1 MIDRVK
7 DHIENNTES
16 KVMVNELMKNHTT
29 YGIGG
34 PADLFVLPSNK
45 EDLIKVFEISKEYKQ
60 EVNVI
65 GSGSNLLVSDGG
77 VRGIIICIK
86 NCLNGIDVEDNKIYA
101 ECGVM
106 LGKLVKYS
114 IKNNLKGLE
123 NLIGVPGTLGGALIM
138 NAGAWGGEISNCL
151 ESVEL
156 IDPDTN
162 EVITVAKSEIDFSY
176 RSSSFKNGSI
186 LLSALFN
193 MDYSDKQIIEDNSK
207 VAQFG
212 RKDTQPL
219 NYRSAGSVFKNPS
232 KEQPA
237 GMLIDQAGLKGLT
250 IGGAQISE
258 KHANFFINKENAKAN
273 DMLMLIKKAKN
284 TVKEKFDVDMKLEVK
299 LMGFKEG
306 EIDSL

>member
-1 MIDRVK
+1 MIDRIK
-7 DHIENNTES
+7 DYIKNNTES
-16 KVMVNELMKNHTT
+16 RVLVDELMKNHTT

-34 PADLFVLPSNK
+34 PVDLFVLPSNK
-45 EDLIKVFEISKEYKQ
+45 EDLIKVFEISKKYNQ
-60 EVNVI
+60 EVNVV
-65 GSGSNLLVSDGG
+65 GSGSNLLVSDNGIRG
-77 VRGIIICIK
+77 VVICIK
-86 NCLNGIDVEDNKIYA
+86 NCLNNLDVEDNKIYA

-106 LGKLVKYS
+106 LGKLVKHS

-123 NLIGVPGTLGGALIM
+123 NLIGGPGTLGGALII

-156 IDPDTN
+156 IDPDKN
-162 EVITVAKSEIDFSY
+162 EVITLAKSEIDFSY

-186 LLSALFN
+186 LLSALFH
-193 MDYSDKQIIEDNSK
+193 MDYSDKKMIEDSSK
-207 VAQFG
+207 IAQFG

-232 KEQPA
+232 KEKPA
-237 GMLIDQAGLKGLT
+237 GMLIDKAGLKGLT

-284 TVKEKFDVDMKLEVK
+284 MVKEKFDVDMNLEVK
-299 LMGFKEG
+299 LMGVEEG

>member
-86 NCLNGIDVEDNKIYA
+86 NCLNGIDVEGNKIYA

>member
-1 MIDRVK
+1 MIDDIK
-7 DHIENNTES
+7 NYIENNTKS
-16 KVMVNELMKNHTT
+16 KVLTNEPMKNHTT

-34 PADLFVLPSNK
+34 PADLFVFPSNK
-45 EDLIKVFEISKEYKQ
+45 EDLIKVFEISKEHSQKIII
-60 EVNVI
+60 V
-65 GSGSNLLVSDGG
+65 GSGSNLLVSDHGIRG
-77 VRGIIICIK
+77 VIICIK
-86 NCLNGIDVEDNKIYA
+86 NCLNSLKVEDNKIYA

-106 LGKLVKYS
+106 LGKLVKNS

-156 IDPDTN
+156 IDPDKN
-162 EVITVAKSEIDFSY
+162 AVAILSKSEIDFSY

-186 LLSALFN
+186 LLSALFD
-193 MDYSDKQIIEDNSK
+193 MEYSDKKIIEDSSK
-207 VAQFG
+207 IAQLG

-219 NYRSAGSVFKNPS
+219 KYRSAGSVFKNPS
-232 KEQPA
+232 KEKSA
-237 GMLIDQAGLKGLT
+237 GMLIDKAGLKGLT
-250 IGGAQISE
+250 IGDAQISE
-258 KHANFFINKENAKAN
+258 KHANFFINKGNAKAS

-284 TVKEKFDVDMKLEVK
+284 KVKDKFNVDMDLEVK
-299 LMGFKEG
+299 LMGFEKR

>member
-1 MIDRVK
+1 MR
-7 DHIENNTES
+7 
-16 KVMVNELMKNHTT
+16 
-29 YGIGG
+29 
-34 PADLFVLPSNK
+34 
-45 EDLIKVFEISKEYKQ
+45 
-60 EVNVI
+60 
-65 GSGSNLLVSDGG
+65 
-77 VRGIIICIK
+77 
-86 NCLNGIDVEDNKIYA
+86 
-101 ECGVM
+101 

>member
-1 MIDRVK
+1 MIDRIK
-7 DHIENNTES
+7 DYIKNNTES
-16 KVMVNELMKNHTT
+16 RVLVDELMKNHTT

-34 PADLFVLPSNK
+34 PVDLFVLPSNK
-45 EDLIKVFEISKEYKQ
+45 EDLIKVFEISKKYNQ
-60 EVNVI
+60 EVNVV
-65 GSGSNLLVSDGG
+65 GSGSNLLVSDNGIRG
-77 VRGIIICIK
+77 VVICIK
-86 NCLNGIDVEDNKIYA
+86 NCLNNLDVEDNKIYA

-106 LGKLVKYS
+106 LGKLVKHS

-156 IDPDTN
+156 IDPDKN
-162 EVITVAKSEIDFSY
+162 EVITLAKSEIDFSY
-176 RSSSFKNGSI
+176 RSSSFPNGSI
-186 LLSALFN
+186 LLSALFH
-193 MDYSDKQIIEDNSK
+193 MDYSDKKMIEDNSK
-207 VAQFG
+207 IAQFG

-232 KEQPA
+232 KEKPA
-237 GMLIDQAGLKGLT
+237 GMLIDKAGLKGLT

-284 TVKEKFDVDMKLEVK
+284 MVKEKFDVDMNLEVK
-299 LMGFKEG
+299 LMGFEEG

>member
-1 MIDRVK
+1 MIDRIK
-7 DHIENNTES
+7 DYIKNNTES
-16 KVMVNELMKNHTT
+16 KVLVDELMKNHTT

-34 PADLFVLPSNK
+34 PVDLFILPSNK
-45 EDLIKVFEISKEYKQ
+45 EDLIKVFEISKKYNQ
-60 EVNVI
+60 EVNVV
-65 GSGSNLLVSDGG
+65 GSGSNLLVSDNGIRG
-77 VRGIIICIK
+77 VVICIK
-86 NCLNGIDVEDNKIYA
+86 NCLNNLDVEDNKIYA

-106 LGKLVKYS
+106 LGKLVKHS

-156 IDPDTN
+156 IDPDKN
-162 EVITVAKSEIDFSY
+162 EVITLSKSEIDFSY

-186 LLSALFN
+186 LLSALFH
-193 MDYSDKQIIEDNSK
+193 MDYSDKKMIEDSSK
-207 VAQFG
+207 IAQFG

-232 KEQPA
+232 KEKPA
-237 GMLIDQAGLKGLT
+237 GMLIDKAGLKGLT

-284 TVKEKFDVDMKLEVK
+284 MVKEKFDVDMNLEVK
-299 LMGFKEG
+299 LMGFEEG

>member
-1 MIDRVK
+1 MIDDIK
-7 DHIENNTES
+7 NYIENNTKS
-16 KVMVNELMKNHTT
+16 KVLTNEPMKNHTT

-34 PADLFVLPSNK
+34 PADLFVFPSNK
-45 EDLIKVFEISKEYKQ
+45 EDLIKVFEISKEHSQKINI
-60 EVNVI
+60 V
-65 GSGSNLLVSDGG
+65 GSGSNLLVSDNGIRG
-77 VRGIIICIK
+77 VVICIK
-86 NCLNGIDVEDNKIYA
+86 NCLNNLDVEDNKIYA

-106 LGKLVKYS
+106 LGKLVKHS

-193 MDYSDKQIIEDNSK
+193 L
-207 VAQFG
+207 G
-212 RKDTQPL
+212 
-219 NYRSAGSVFKNPS
+219 
-232 KEQPA
+232 
-237 GMLIDQAGLKGLT
+237 LI
-250 IGGAQISE
+250 
-258 KHANFFINKENAKAN
+258 
-273 DMLMLIKKAKN
+273 
-284 TVKEKFDVDMKLEVK
+284 
-299 LMGFKEG
+299 
-306 EIDSL
+306 

>member
-1 MIDRVK
+1 MIDRIK
-7 DHIENNTES
+7 DYIKNNTES
-16 KVMVNELMKNHTT
+16 RVLVDELMKNHTT

-34 PADLFVLPSNK
+34 PVDLFVLPSNK
-45 EDLIKVFEISKEYKQ
+45 EDLIKVFEISKKYNQ
-60 EVNVI
+60 EVNVV
-65 GSGSNLLVSDGG
+65 GSGSNLLVSDNGIRG
-77 VRGIIICIK
+77 VVICIK
-86 NCLNGIDVEDNKIYA
+86 NCLNNLDVEDNKIYE

-106 LGKLVKYS
+106 LVKLVKHS

-156 IDPDTN
+156 IDPDKN
-162 EVITVAKSEIDFSY
+162 KVIKLSKSEFDFSY

-186 LLSALFN
+186 LLSALFH
-193 MDYSDKQIIEDNSK
+193 MDYSDKKIIEDSSK
-207 VAQFG
+207 IAQFG

-219 NYRSAGSVFKNPS
+219 KYRSAGSVFKNPS
-232 KEQPA
+232 KENPA
-237 GMLIDQAGLKGLT
+237 GMLIDKAGLKGLT

-284 TVKEKFDVDMKLEVK
+284 MVKEKFDVDMNLEVK
-299 LMGFKEG
+299 LMGFEEG

>member
-1 MIDRVK
+1 MIDRIK
-7 DHIENNTES
+7 DYIKNNTES
-16 KVMVNELMKNHTT
+16 KVLVDELMKNHTT

-34 PADLFVLPSNK
+34 PVDLFILPSNK
-45 EDLIKVFEISKEYKQ
+45 EDLIKVFEISKKYNQ
-60 EVNVI
+60 EVNVV
-65 GSGSNLLVSDGG
+65 GSGSNLLVSDNGIRG
-77 VRGIIICIK
+77 VVICIK
-86 NCLNGIDVEDNKIYA
+86 NCLNNLDVEDNKIYA

-106 LGKLVKYS
+106 LGKLVKHS

-156 IDPDTN
+156 IDPDKN
-162 EVITVAKSEIDFSY
+162 EVITLAKSEIDFSY

-186 LLSALFN
+186 LLSALFH
-193 MDYSDKQIIEDNSK
+193 MDYSDKKMIEDSSK
-207 VAQFG
+207 IAQFG

-232 KEQPA
+232 KEKPA
-237 GMLIDQAGLKGLT
+237 GMLIDKAGLKGLT

-284 TVKEKFDVDMKLEVK
+284 TVKEKFDVDMSLEVK
-299 LMGFKEG
+299 LMGFEEG

>member
-1 MIDRVK
+1 MIDRIK
-7 DHIENNTES
+7 DYIKNNTES
-16 KVMVNELMKNHTT
+16 RVLVDELMKNHTT

-34 PADLFVLPSNK
+34 PVDLFVLPSNK
-45 EDLIKVFEISKEYKQ
+45 EDLIKVFEISKKYNQ
-60 EVNVI
+60 EVNVV
-65 GSGSNLLVSDGG
+65 GSGSNLLVSDNGIRG
-77 VRGIIICIK
+77 VVICIK
-86 NCLNGIDVEDNKIYA
+86 NCLNNLDVEDNKIYA

-106 LGKLVKYS
+106 LGKLVKHS

-156 IDPDTN
+156 IDPDKN
-162 EVITVAKSEIDFSY
+162 EVITLSKSEIDFSY

-186 LLSALFN
+186 LLSALFH
-193 MDYSDKQIIEDNSK
+193 MDYSDKKMIEDSSK
-207 VAQFG
+207 IAQFG

-219 NYRSAGSVFKNPS
+219 KYRSAGSVFKNPS
-232 KEQPA
+232 KESPA
-237 GMLIDQAGLKGLT
+237 GMLIDKAGLKGLT
-250 IGGAQISE
+250 IGNAQISE

-284 TVKEKFDVDMKLEVK
+284 MVKEKFDVDMNLEVK
-299 LMGFKEG
+299 LMGFEEG